1 MMMGLSEILRRPLI
15 TERTTQLREQNKF
28 VFEVNPNAT
37 KGQIREAIETA
48 FKVDVLDINTMN
60 VPGKL
65 RRRGRTAGYQS
76 NWKKAIVKLKA
87 GQEIK
92 YAEPAK

>member
-1 MMMGLSEILRRPLI
+1 MMVGLSEILRRPLV

-28 VFEVNPNAT
+28 VFEVNPSAT

-48 FKVDVLDINTMN
+48 FKVDVLDVNTMN

-65 RRRGRTAGYQS
+65 RRRGRHSGYQS
-76 NWKKAIVKLKA
+76 SWKKAIVKLKA